1 MLVICATH
9 LATAQTDDQKKS
21 DSPPAETTGDQKS
34 LQDLYE
40 TGKSL
45 FDQFAPP
52 EIKDQYEF
60 PTKEQ
65 WDEFVTRLQV
75 ALDNNDLAQL
85 AAYLPEAKAALATL
99 RVLPG
104 YEDYADWL
112 QERIDYVEAAQKA
125 AQEPGSGGTPLPGP
139 SENPAPKTNASGVAV
154 TPTTPTP
161 QPVETPAK
169 PTPQPG
175 ASTIKIPYYE
185 LWIQR
190 MSDRPMPERAERLLP
205 EVQAAFKA
213 EGVPVEL
220 AWIAEAES
228 TFNPNARSPSGAKG
242 LFQMMPDTAKNLG
255 LSTFL
260 PDERTD
266 ASKSARAAA
275 KYLRT
280 LHDKF
285 GEWPLAFAA
294 YNAGEG
300 RVAKLL
306 KQRGSSN
313 FAGIASALPSETRM
327 YVPKVCA
334 TIAVRTGMT
343 PEKIPAPHE
352 AG

>member
-1 MLVICATH
+1 MAHVAF
-9 LATAQTDDQKKS
+9 AQTDEKKKP
-21 DSPPAETTGDQKS
+21 DPPPAEATEEPKS
-34 LQDLYE
+34 LQDLYD
-40 TGKSL
+40 TGKAL

-52 EIKDQYEF
+52 EVKEQYEF

-65 WDEFVTRLQV
+65 WDEFVTRLQT
-75 ALDNNDLAQL
+75 ALENNDLAQL
-85 AAYLPEAKAALATL
+85 ATYLPEAKAALATL

-112 QERIDYVEAAQKA
+112 EERIDYVEAAQKA
-125 AQEPGSGGTPLPGP
+125 SLPPL
-139 SENPAPKTNASGVAV
+139 
-154 TPTTPTP
+154 TPTP
-161 QPVETPAK
+161 APVETPAK
-169 PTPQPG
+169 PPQPTP
-175 ASTIKIPYYE
+175 APPPSAPSPATARIPYYD

-190 MSDRPMPERAERLLP
+190 ISDRPVPERAERLLP

-220 AWIAEAES
+220 AWMAEAES
-228 TFNPNARSPSGAKG
+228 TFNPNARSPAGAKG

-280 LHDKF
+280 LHEKF
-285 GEWPLAFAA
+285 GEWPLALAA

-300 RVAKLL
+300 RVTKLL

-334 TIAVRTGMT
+334 TIAVRTGVT
-343 PEKIPAPHE
+343 PEKIPAPRE

>member
-1 MLVICATH
+1 MQVTA
-9 LATAQTDDQKKS
+9 AQTEEPKKS
-21 DSPPAETTGDQKS
+21 DAPAETPSDQKS

-45 FDQFAPP
+45 FDQFAPS
-52 EIKDQYEF
+52 EVKEQYEF

-104 YEDYADWL
+104 SEEYADWL

-125 AQEPGSGGTPLPGP
+125 TQEPGSAETPLPTS
-139 SENPAPKTNASGVAV
+139 SEKPAPKTTGSGVAV

-161 QPVETPAK
+161 QP
-169 PTPQPG
+169 G
-175 ASTIKIPYYE
+175 SSTVKVPYYE

-190 MSDRPMPERAERLLP
+190 MSDRPVPERAERLLP

-313 FAGIASALPSETRM
+313 FAAIASALPSETRM

-343 PEKIPAPHE
+343 PEKIPAPRV